1 MYRKRHRRG
10 RRLASVILA
19 AVMVTTA
26 IPAQAAEFGAPEN
39 LEDIFSSGE
48 EESVTGTDDGT
59 ATAASYRKQ
68 EHRIRHL
75 QYRKERL
82 PRQ

>member
-48 EESVTGTDDGT
+48 EDSVTGTDEQQRLHH
-59 ATAASYRKQ
+59 RKQ
-68 EHRIRHL
+68 EHRIQHL

>member
-10 RRLASVILA
+10 RRLASVVLA

-26 IPAQAAEFGAPEN
+26 IPAQAAEFGAPES

-48 EESVTGTDDGT
+48 
-59 ATAASYRKQ
+59 
-68 EHRIRHL
+68 
-75 QYRKERL
+75 
-82 PRQ
+82 